1 MSQSVSVVIPAF
13 NEGKGV
19 SSVVE
24 QVLGTLRGAGIE
36 CEVIVVDDG
45 SADDTAAA
53 AERGGALVLR
63 HGSNRGYG
71 AALKTGILAARY
83 DLIAITDADGT
94 YPINRLPELVQ
105 AAEVANMVVGA
116 RTGEE
121 VHIPLVRKP
130 AKWLLNALANHVT
143 NTTIPDL
150 NSGMRVFWKGVAL
163 QYFNIL
169 PDQFSFTTT
178 ITISM
183 LCDRYAVK
191 FIPIDYHKRTGQS
204 KIVPWDAGTFLI
216 LILRM
221 AVLFKPLRVFLPI
234 AMLFLAL
241 GLAKGTVDLVRDHF
255 ISASATLAMLVF
267 IQIFLMG
274 MIAEAVAVRL
284 NRIGGQIPWVRGQ
297 SEELPA
303 KSPEV
308 AGALQSTSREQFRA
322 KGES

>member
-1 MSQSVSVVIPAF
+1 MAQRVSVVIPAY

-19 SSVVE
+19 GSVVE

-45 SADDTAAA
+45 SADDTAEA
-53 AERGGALVLR
+53 AERAGALVLR

-71 AALKTGILAARY
+71 AALKTGILAGQY
-83 DLIAITDADGT
+83 ELIAITDADGT
-94 YPINRLPELVQ
+94 YPIGRLPELVQ
-105 AAEVANMVVGA
+105 AAASADMVVGA
-116 RTGEE
+116 RTGEK

-143 NTTIPDL
+143 DTTIPDL
-150 NSGMRVFWKGVAL
+150 NSGMRVFWRSAAL

-169 PDQFSFTTT
+169 PDQFSFTAT

-183 LCDRYAVK
+183 LCDRYAVR
-191 FIPIDYHKRTGQS
+191 FVPIDYHKRTGRS

-216 LILRM
+216 LILRT
-221 AVLFKPLRVFLPI
+221 AVLFKPLRVFLPV
-234 AMLFLAL
+234 AMLFLTY

-255 ISASATLAMLVF
+255 ISASATLAMLGF

-274 MIAEAVAVRL
+274 MIADAVATRL
-284 NRIGGQIPWVRGQ
+284 NRAGGEFYSGIHSGGRV
-297 SEELPA
+297 EETRSRTVSARTQTPA
-303 KSPEV
+303 E
-308 AGALQSTSREQFRA
+308 TERE
-322 KGES
+322 